1 MKKGLSKHHRE
12 EPKLS
17 ITNIVAMAMF
27 SGSLQ
32 CPPINVA
39 SPVVE
44 ATNASTPVIVPSPI
58 SVPRTDKTN
67 VVSAS
72 ATRQDSITGDPIPPD
87 ITKQA
92 ISAAADTTDKNIIVV
107 TARTGPPPGDP
118 IEAVNEVSFVAVQAI
133 DGAIIAPV
141 AQGYETAVPNPLRDG
156 IHNVINNLDEP
167 IVFANFL
174 LQLKIGKAF
183 ETVGRFAINST
194 IGVAGLLDVAKKKPF
209 NLPRR
214 SNGVA
219 DTLGFYGVG
228 PGPYLFLPV
237 VGSTTIRDLLGRVVD
252 LSLLPAAV
260 GNPFTNPIVSGSK
273 GILSSIDDRVRN
285 DAILTRIQQSGN
297 PYAAMREYYLKKRQ
311 AEIDVLKGKRCDAD
325 INLADLEFMDSLP
338 EEATKPAAP
347 AKPAAQSP
355 AP

>member
-1 MKKGLSKHHRE
+1 M
-12 EPKLS
+12 S
-17 ITNIVAMAMF
+17 ITNIVAMAML

-32 CPPINVA
+32 CPPANEA
-39 SPVVE
+39 PSAVE
-44 ATNASTPVIVPSPI
+44 AANASAPVTVPMPV
-58 SVPRTDKTN
+58 SVQAADN
-67 VVSAS
+67 AGVVSAPV
-72 ATRQDSITGDPIPPD
+72 GNPD
-87 ITKQA
+87 IPAEEPLPSDTTKQA
-92 ISAAADTTDKNIIVV
+92 DPATAMATDKNIIVV

-118 IEAVNEVSFVAVQAI
+118 VEAVNEVSFVAVQAI

-141 AQGYETAVPNPLRDG
+141 AQGYKAAVPNPIRDG

-167 IVFANFL
+167 IVFVNFL

-194 IGVAGLLDVAKKKPF
+194 VGIAGLVDVAKKKPF

-214 SNGVA
+214 PNGLA
-219 DTLGFYGVG
+219 DTLGYYGVG

-237 VGSTTIRDLLGRVVD
+237 VGSTTIRDLLGRFVD
-252 LSLLPAAV
+252 LSLLPTAV
-260 GNPFTNPIVSGSK
+260 GKPFTDPIVSASK

-285 DAILTRIQQSGN
+285 DEILTRVQQSGN

-311 AEIDVLKGKRCDAD
+311 AEIDVLKGKRCNAD

-338 EEATKPAAP
+338 TAPAQPTAP
-347 AKPAAQSP
+347 AKPIVQSP
-355 AP
+355 TPPVQ

>member
-1 MKKGLSKHHRE
+1 
-12 EPKLS
+12 LS
-17 ITNIVAMAMF
+17 ITNIVAMAML

-32 CPPINVA
+32 CPPANEA
-39 SPVVE
+39 PSAVE
-44 ATNASTPVIVPSPI
+44 AANASAPVTVPMPV
-58 SVPRTDKTN
+58 SVQAADN
-67 VVSAS
+67 AGVVSAPV
-72 ATRQDSITGDPIPPD
+72 GNPD
-87 ITKQA
+87 IPAEEPLPSDTTKQA
-92 ISAAADTTDKNIIVV
+92 DPATAMATDKNIIVV

-118 IEAVNEVSFVAVQAI
+118 VEAVNEVSFVAVQAI

-141 AQGYETAVPNPLRDG
+141 AQGYKAAVPNPIRDG

-167 IVFANFL
+167 IVFVNFL

-194 IGVAGLLDVAKKKPF
+194 VGVAGLVDVAKKKPF

-214 SNGVA
+214 SNGLA

-237 VGSTTIRDLLGRVVD
+237 VGSTTIRDLLGRFVD
-252 LSLLPAAV
+252 LSLLPTAV
-260 GNPFTNPIVSGSK
+260 GKPFTDPIVSASK

-285 DAILTRIQQSGN
+285 DEILTRVQQSGN

-311 AEIDVLKGKRCDAD
+311 AEIDVLKGKRCNAD

-338 EEATKPAAP
+338 TAPAQPTAP
-347 AKPAAQSP
+347 AKPIVQSP
-355 AP
+355 TPPVQ

>member
-1 MKKGLSKHHRE
+1 M
-12 EPKLS
+12 S
-17 ITNIVAMAMF
+17 ITNIVAMAML

-32 CPPINVA
+32 CPPANEA
-39 SPVVE
+39 PSAVE
-44 ATNASTPVIVPSPI
+44 AANASAPVTVPMPV
-58 SVPRTDKTN
+58 SVQAADN
-67 VVSAS
+67 AGVVSAPV
-72 ATRQDSITGDPIPPD
+72 GNPD
-87 ITKQA
+87 IPAEEPLPSDTTKQA
-92 ISAAADTTDKNIIVV
+92 DPATAMATDKNIIVV

-118 IEAVNEVSFVAVQAI
+118 VEAVNEVSFVAVQAI

-141 AQGYETAVPNPLRDG
+141 AQGYEAAVPNPIRDG

-167 IVFANFL
+167 IVFVNFL

-194 IGVAGLLDVAKKKPF
+194 VGIAGLVDVAKKKPF

-214 SNGVA
+214 SNGLA

-237 VGSTTIRDLLGRVVD
+237 VGSTTIRDLLGRFVD
-252 LSLLPAAV
+252 LSLLPTAV
-260 GNPFTNPIVSGSK
+260 GKPFTDPIVSASK

-285 DAILTRIQQSGN
+285 DEILTRVQQSGN

-311 AEIDVLKGKRCDAD
+311 AEIDVLKGKRCNAD

-338 EEATKPAAP
+338 TAPAQPTAP
-347 AKPAAQSP
+347 AKPIVQSP
-355 AP
+355 TPPVQ